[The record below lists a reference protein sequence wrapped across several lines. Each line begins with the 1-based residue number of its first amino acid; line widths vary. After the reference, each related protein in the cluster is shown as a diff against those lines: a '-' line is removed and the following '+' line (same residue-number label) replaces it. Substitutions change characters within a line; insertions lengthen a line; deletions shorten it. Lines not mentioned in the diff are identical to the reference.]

1 MNILVTGS
9 AGALGRN
16 LIENLKAIRNGKNRT
31 RPNLKIDSIYE
42 YDRSSTLEELDA
54 FCTDCD
60 FIVHAAGVNRPK
72 ETSEFMEGNFG
83 FTSTLLEKL
92 KGKGNKSPIMITSS
106 VQATLSGRFGNS
118 EYGRSKL
125 AGEELMFKYGEETG
139 APVYVYRFEN
149 MVGKWIQPRYNSA
162 VGTFCYCIARG
173 EPITVNDPSVLME
186 MVFFDDI
193 CEEIYDAMEGHP
205 HRAHYEGVE
214 AVADENG
221 RYCHCPVKHK
231 ATLGEIVELLHKFH
245 DFPQD
250 FIMGSLAPGSF
261 EKKLYAMY
269 LSYLPKE
276 ATIFDYKM
284 NIDQRGSF
292 TELIKTLDHGQVSI
306 NISKPGITKG
316 QHWHQSKWEIFIVV
330 HGHGLIQMR
339 NLKDGE
345 IEEYKVSGDKI
356 QGVYMKPGWTHNI
369 INLSETEDLVTVM
382 FASELLDKDRPDT
395 YFEPVVKE

>member
-1 MNILVTGS
+1 MKILVTGA

-16 LIENLKAIRNGKNRT
+16 LVENLKAIRDGKNRT
-31 RPNLKIDSIYE
+31 RPNLHIDAIYE
-42 YDRSSTLEELDA
+42 YDRNNTEEDLNR
-54 FCTDCD
+54 FCSDCD
-60 FIVHAAGVNRPK
+60 FVVHAAGVNRPK
-72 ETSEFMEGNFG
+72 ETAEFMEGNFG
-83 FTSTLLEKL
+83 FTSTLLDCL
-92 KGKGNKSPIMITSS
+92 KKHENKAPIMITSS
-106 VQATLSGRFGNS
+106 VQATLSGRFGDS

-149 MVGKWIQPRYNSA
+149 MVGKWIRPRYNSA
-162 VGTFCYCIARG
+162 VGTFCYCIARN

-205 HRAHYEGVE
+205 HRCHYEGVE
-214 AVADENG
+214 AVEDENG

-231 ATLGEIVELLHKFH
+231 ATLGEIVNLLHQFH
-245 DFPQD
+245 DFPVD
-250 FIMGSLAPGSF
+250 FIIPKLEAGSF
-261 EKKLYAMY
+261 EKKLHAMY

-284 NIDQRGSF
+284 NRDDRGSF
-292 TELIKTLDHGQVSI
+292 TELVRTPDRGQVSI

-316 QHWHQSKWEIFIVV
+316 QHWHDCKNEIFIVV
-330 HGHGLIQMR
+330 KGHGLIQMR
-339 NLKDGE
+339 NLKDNE
-345 IEEYKVSGDKI
+345 VEEYEVSGDHI
-356 QGVYMKPGWTHNI
+356 QGVWMKPGWTHNI

-382 FASELLDKDRPDT
+382 WASEMLDKNRPDT
-395 YFEPVVKE
+395 FFEKV

>member
-1 MNILVTGS
+1 MKILVTGA

-16 LIENLKAIRNGKNRT
+16 LVENLKAIRDGKNRT
-31 RPNLKIDSIYE
+31 RPNLKIDAIYE
-42 YDRSSTLEELDA
+42 YDRENTEEDLNR
-54 FCTDCD
+54 FCSDCD

-83 FTSTLLEKL
+83 FTSTLLDCL
-92 KGKGNKSPIMITSS
+92 KKHGNKAPIMITSS
-106 VQATLSGRFGNS
+106 VQATLSGRFGDS

-149 MVGKWIQPRYNSA
+149 MVGKWIRPRYNSA
-162 VGTFCYCIARG
+162 VGTFCYCIARN

-205 HRAHYEGVE
+205 HRCHYEGVE
-214 AVADENG
+214 AVEDENG
-221 RYCHCPVKHK
+221 RYCHCPIKHK
-231 ATLGEIVELLHKFH
+231 ATLGEIVNLLHQFH
-245 DFPQD
+245 DFPTD
-250 FIMGSLAPGSF
+250 FIIPKLEAGSF
-261 EKKLYAMY
+261 EKKLHAMY

-284 NIDQRGSF
+284 NLDDRGSF
-292 TELIKTLDHGQVSI
+292 TELVRTPDRGQVSI

-316 QHWHQSKWEIFIVV
+316 QHWHDSKNEIFIVV
-330 HGHGLIQMR
+330 KGHGLIQMR
-339 NLKDGE
+339 NLKDNE
-345 IEEYKVSGDKI
+345 VEEYVVSGDHI
-356 QGVYMKPGWTHNI
+356 QGVWMKPGWTHNI

-382 FASELLDKDRPDT
+382 WASEMLDKNRPDT
-395 YFEPVVKE
+395 FFEKV